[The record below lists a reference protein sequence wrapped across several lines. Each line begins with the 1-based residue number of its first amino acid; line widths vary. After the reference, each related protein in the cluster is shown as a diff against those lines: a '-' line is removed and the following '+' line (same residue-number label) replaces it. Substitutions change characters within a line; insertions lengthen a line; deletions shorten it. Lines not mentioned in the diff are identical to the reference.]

1 MPNLSPSLRVRAAA
15 ELERRRR
22 IQRRSY
28 ETWLRAASPEL
39 KWDWPH
45 LRLIR
50 SKLEA
55 ITRGESSRLI
65 LSVPPRHGK
74 SEQVTIRYPVFRLER
89 EPHERW
95 IIGAYN
101 ADLAEKFSRRARKLA
116 FTRLA
121 ISTDRNT
128 GREWETSNGGGLRA
142 VGVGGGVTGH
152 GANGIV
158 IDDPVKSR
166 EEAESKTYREKVWDW
181 FTNDIYTRL
190 EPSGVVIVIQTRW
203 HEDDLAGRLIAQAA
217 EPDGE
222 KWEVVNLPAICDV
235 EDDAL
240 GRAIGKALC
249 PERYDEESLERIKR
263 LLGPDFDAL
272 YQGRPRPRE
281 GAMFKREWMRF
292 VAAVAAVGRRVR
304 GWDKAATRDG
314 DWTAGV
320 LWGQVGNRY
329 VILDCVRGRW
339 TPGEREAVIR
349 STAERD
355 GIATEIVLEQEPG
368 SSGVDS
374 ATASIR
380 NLAGFNARA
389 ETSTGDKAVR
399 ARAMAVQFEAGN
411 VDMVKGEWN
420 TEFVNELLSFPRGK
434 HDDQVDAASLG
445 FNRLTRFQSVQ
456 AY

>member
-1 MPNLSPSLRVRAAA
+1 M
-15 ELERRRR
+15 
-22 IQRRSY
+22 
-28 ETWLRAASPEL
+28 
-39 KWDWPH
+39 
-45 LRLIR
+45 
-50 SKLEA
+50 
-55 ITRGESSRLI
+55 
-65 LSVPPRHGK
+65 
-74 SEQVTIRYPVFRLER
+74 TIRYPVFRLER
-89 EPHERW
+89 EPSERW
-95 IIGAYN
+95 ILGAYN

-116 FTRLA
+116 FTRMSV
-121 ISTDRNT
+121 STDRNT
-128 GREWETSNGGGLRA
+128 AREWETESGGGLRA

-166 EEAESKTYREKVWDW
+166 EEAESETYREKVWDW

-190 EPSGVVIVIQTRW
+190 EPDGVVIVIQTRW

-217 EPDGE
+217 EPGGE
-222 KWEVVNLPAICDV
+222 SWEIVNLPAICEELGDP
-235 EDDAL
+235 L
-240 GRAIGKALC
+240 GREIGRALC
-249 PERYDEESLERIKR
+249 PERYDVDALERIR
-263 LLGPDFDAL
+263 RMLGPDFDAL

-281 GAMFKREWMRF
+281 GAMFKREWMRYVGAPAT
-292 VAAVAAVGRRVR
+292 VARRVR

-320 LWGQVGNRY
+320 LWGQVGARFA
-329 VILDCVRGRW
+329 ILDCVRGRW

-355 GIATEIVLEQEPG
+355 GIAVEIVLEQEPG

-374 ATASIR
+374 AAASIR

-420 TEFVNELLSFPRGK
+420 QEFVNELLSFPRGK
-434 HDDQVDAASLG
+434 HDDQVDAASLA